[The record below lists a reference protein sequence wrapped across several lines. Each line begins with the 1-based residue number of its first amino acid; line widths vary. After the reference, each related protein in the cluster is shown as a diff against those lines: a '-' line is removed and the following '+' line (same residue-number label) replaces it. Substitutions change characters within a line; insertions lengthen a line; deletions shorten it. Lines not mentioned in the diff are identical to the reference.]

1 MVKERQ
7 CVYTME
13 YYAVFKKEGNPA
25 ICSSMDLPGGHY
37 FKEVSQRQT
46 STIWYYLYVELN
58 TSQTHRNRVEWW
70 L

>member
-1 MVKERQ
+1 MVKKRQ

-13 YYAVFKKEGNPA
+13 YYSVLKKEGNPA
-25 ICSSMDLPGGHY
+25 MCSSMDQPGGHY

-58 TSQTHRNRVEWW
+58 KSQTH
-70 L
+70 